1 MFLQV
6 KDLSTLPLFL
16 EFSRHFDSKD
26 KFTELDKNF
35 KLNNPQIYQF
45 IEMEK
50 TQNTITLRFITLF
63 WSLIL
68 TFSLVS
74 GLNDSIFYL
83 ISSSTVLTRYINLV
97 TWRINQSYLH

>member
-6 KDLSTLPLFL
+6 QDLSTLPLFL

-63 WSLIL
+63 WSLRL
-68 TFSLVS
+68 TFFKNSSLTGS
-74 GLNDSIFYL
+74 GAK
-83 ISSSTVLTRYINLV
+83 
-97 TWRINQSYLH
+97 